1 MAINVGDKVPAATF
15 KAMGPD
21 GLMDVSTDDVFKG
34 KTVAL
39 FSVPGAYTPTCTA
52 RHVPSYRDNADALKA
67 KGVDDIVCI
76 SVNDPFV
83 MKAWG
88 DSLSCE
94 GKVRM
99 LGDWNAEFS
108 KALDL
113 TMDASGAGLGTRG
126 KRFSLLVKDGTV
138 AAVHVEEA
146 PGEMAVSGAD
156 TMLKDL

>member
-1 MAINVGDKVPAATF
+1 MAISVGDKVPAATF

-21 GLMDVSTDDVFKG
+21 GLMDVSAADVFKG

-39 FSVPGAYTPTCTA
+39 FSVPGAFTPTCTA

-88 DSLSCE
+88 DSLNVE
-94 GKVRM
+94 GKVTM
-99 LGDWNAEFS
+99 LGDWSGEFS
-108 KALDL
+108 KGVDL
-113 TMDASGAGLGTRG
+113 TMDGSGAGLGTRG

-138 AAVHVEEA
+138 AAVHVEET
-146 PGEMAVSGAD
+146 PGDMSVSGAD
-156 TMLKDL
+156 TMLNDL